1 MHTPR
6 IDDRDW
12 SALSLGDRI
21 RQIEVEGYLLLP
33 DLLTPEHVARL
44 KTETAK
50 LKTRPVDYSVH
61 QQGCPDIQFI
71 GGAILSWL
79 RILPPS
85 PFCESFSAM
94 RSL

>member
-21 RQIEVEGYLLLP
+21 RQLEVEGYLLLP

-44 KTETAK
+44 RRKP
-50 LKTRPVDYSVH
+50 RN
-61 QQGCPDIQFI
+61 
-71 GGAILSWL
+71 
-79 RILPPS
+79 
-85 PFCESFSAM
+85 
-94 RSL
+94 